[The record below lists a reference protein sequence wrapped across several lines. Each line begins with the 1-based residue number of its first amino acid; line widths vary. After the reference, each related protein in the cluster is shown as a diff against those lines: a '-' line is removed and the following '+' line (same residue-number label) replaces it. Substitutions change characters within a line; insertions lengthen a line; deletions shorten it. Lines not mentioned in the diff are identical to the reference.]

1 MLQTKYKAIINN
13 SRKKQII
20 LNEKEITEEQA
31 KKEYEK
37 RCKEA
42 EELLKNPD
50 KLEEFLQKLEKKLKV
65 IPMIEES
72 FSLVPAMISLV
83 RSYLKKEY
91 TEIPLG
97 SIVGIISALIY
108 ILSPIDLLPDFVPAN
123 LGYLDDAAVLL
134 VCLKAGAEDDIKDY
148 QKWREENN

>member
-1 MLQTKYKAIINN
+1 MND
-13 SRKKQII
+13 
-20 LNEKEITEEQA
+20 KEITEEQA
-31 KKEYEK
+31 KKEFEK
-37 RCKEA
+37 GCKEA

-65 IPMIEES
+65 IPMVGES

-83 RSYLKKEY
+83 RSYVKKEY
-91 TEIPLG
+91 TEVPLG

-108 ILSPIDLLPDFVPAN
+108 ILSPIDLVPDFVPAN

-134 VCLKAGAEDDIKDY
+134 ICLKAGAEDDIKDY
-148 QKWREENN
+148 QKWREENNKMLLN